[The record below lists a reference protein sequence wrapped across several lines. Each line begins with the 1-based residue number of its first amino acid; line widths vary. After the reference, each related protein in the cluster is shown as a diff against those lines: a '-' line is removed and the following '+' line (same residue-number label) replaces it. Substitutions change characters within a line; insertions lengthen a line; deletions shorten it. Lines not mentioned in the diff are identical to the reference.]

1 MTFKIQSMEA
11 FDAVFEEVEPVPAE
25 PEPEAPRKPE
35 RTYSAE
41 NPPVPLHIE
50 NPVQAADVQPI
61 LSVLGHDL
69 ARFRVADY
77 PEVVMEYSERYKL
90 HEAWD
95 WQVALKASSEPKLAA
110 LAVLQV
116 RYEKGLFDGR
126 ARA

>member
-1 MTFKIQSMEA
+1 MTFKIQSMDA
-11 FDAVFEEVEPVPAE
+11 FDDVFKEAE
-25 PEPEAPRKPE
+25 PPPEEPAAPEKPA

-41 NPPVPLHIE
+41 HPAVPLHIE

-95 WQVALKASSEPKLAA
+95 WAVALKASSEPKLAA

>member
-1 MTFKIQSMEA
+1 MKFKIQSMEA

-77 PEVVMEYSERYKL
+77 PEVVMEYSERYRL

-95 WQVALKASSEPKLAA
+95 WACSLKASSEPKLAA

-116 RYEKGLFDGR
+116 RYEKGLFDGIPR
-126 ARA
+126 A

>member
-1 MTFKIQSMEA
+1 MKFKIQSMEA
-11 FDAVFEEVEPVPAE
+11 FDAVFEEIEPVPVE

-95 WQVALKASSEPKLAA
+95 WAVALKASSEPKLAA

-116 RYEKGLFDGR
+116 RYEKGLFNGR

>member
-11 FDAVFEEVEPVPAE
+11 FDAVFEEVEPVPE
-25 PEPEAPRKPE
+25 PETPRKPE
-35 RTYSAE
+35 RAYSAE

-50 NPVQAADVQPI
+50 NPVQAADVQSI

-95 WQVALKASSEPKLAA
+95 WAVALKASSEPKLAA

-116 RYEKGLFDGR
+116 RYEKGLFNGIPR
-126 ARA
+126 A

>member
-1 MTFKIQSMEA
+1 MMFKIQSMEA
-11 FDAVFEEVEPVPAE
+11 FDAVFEEVEPVP
-25 PEPEAPRKPE
+25 EPEAPRKPE
-35 RTYSAE
+35 RAYSAE

>member
-11 FDAVFEEVEPVPAE
+11 FDAVFEEVEPV

-77 PEVVMEYSERYKL
+77 PEIVMEYSERYKL

-95 WQVALKASSEPKLAA
+95 WTCALKASSEPKLAA

>member
-11 FDAVFEEVEPVPAE
+11 FDAVFEEVEPVPE
-25 PEPEAPRKPE
+25 PAAPDKPA

-50 NPVQAADVQPI
+50 NPVQLADVRPI
-61 LSVLGHDL
+61 LDVLGHDL

-77 PEVVMEYSERYKL
+77 PEIVMEYSERYRL

-95 WQVALKASSEPKLAA
+95 WAVALKASSEPKLAA

-116 RYEKGLFDGR
+116 RYEKGLFNGIPR
-126 ARA
+126 A